1 MFTFDLDKAV
11 AAWRKSLRHNR
22 AFLHDDV
29 DELESHLRDHVDE
42 LVAEGIPAK
51 QAFENALRRLGDT
64 RRIEAEFGKVRWG
77 RTRRTRSALKTFF
90 WEGAI
95 LTNALKIAVRN
106 LRRQRAYSLINIG
119 GLALGLA
126 TCFVILLFVRY
137 ELSYD
142 DFHTNADRIY
152 RVLSYSSQGDNLFES
167 LAHPAPLAPTLA
179 REVPE
184 IHAAVRVSTRYP
196 EVLVKRDGEA
206 FYENSFYFT
215 DSLFFDVFDAPFVRG
230 DARTALKRPYAVVI
244 SVSMA
249 EKYFGGAN
257 PIGES
262 LNIEGLWGP
271 HDYEV
276 TGVVR
281 DFPPNSHFHFG
292 VLTSMETLRAEMP
305 NPEALESWRHVGHH
319 TYVVVAEGVDH
330 TALEESLRRVHST
343 HRGVP
348 ESDDGIEAGY
358 RLQPLTAIHLYS
370 NLEDELAPNGDV
382 RYLYIFSALALL
394 VLLVAG
400 VNYVNLATA
409 RSARRARE
417 VGIRKVVGAWRSQ
430 LVRQFL
436 SEALVFGGISL
447 LASMVLL
454 LVFIPLFNRLS
465 GKELPWEYVLSGEH
479 LLGMAMAGVTVALLA
494 GLYPAVFLSS
504 FQPIR
509 TLRAMLGLGPGS
521 SRLRRGLVIA
531 QFAISFG
538 LIAGTLVIGRQLT
551 FMQEKN
557 LGLDQER
564 VLVVNTHGALGRQFQ
579 SFRDEL
585 LKHSGI
591 EHVTT
596 SSPSLPAPRQ
606 MMEHWPEGFEDRS
619 IHAGNLSVGPHFL
632 ETLKIDLLEGRR
644 LPADYQPAEQ
654 EFTPVLINEAA
665 AREFGWEQPLG
676 KTFQCCFRPT
686 PKVVGVVEDFHYRSV
701 KEQIA
706 PLVIMPTWWS
716 RFVLVRIRG
725 GEISESIAAVKEAW
739 ARFVPGAPF
748 DYTFMDARFDAT
760 YESEKQLAGLFGAFS
775 ALGIIIASMGLFG
788 LAAFMTETRTKEI
801 GIRKVLG
808 ATIPGIV
815 GLLSREFML
824 LVVVA
829 ILIGA
834 PAVYLAAQYWLE
846 DFAYRT
852 PLSPAVF
859 LWAGLT
865 AVLVAMLTVFYQ
877 SVKAA
882 LINPSRSLRCE

>member
-22 AFLHDDV
+22 AFLHDDI

-42 LVAEGIPAK
+42 LVDAGMPPK
-51 QAFENALRRLGDT
+51 QAFEHALRRLGEM

-77 RTRRTRSALKTFF
+77 RTRRTRSALKSFL

-106 LRRQRAYSLINIG
+106 LRRQPAYSLINIG

-142 DFHTNADRIY
+142 DFHTHADRIY
-152 RVLSYSSQGDNLFES
+152 RVVSYTTQGDNLFES
-167 LAHPAPLAPTLA
+167 LAQAAPLAPTLV
-179 REVPE
+179 RDVPE
-184 IHAAVRVSTRYP
+184 IHAAVRISTRYP
-196 EVLVKRDGEA
+196 EVLVKRGGDA
-206 FYENSFYFT
+206 FYESNFYFT
-215 DSLFFDVFDAPFVRG
+215 DSSFFDVFDAPFIRG
-230 DARTALKRPYAVVI
+230 DARTALVRPYTVVI
-244 SVSMA
+244 SESMA
-249 EKYFGGAN
+249 EKYFQDAN
-257 PIGES
+257 PIGKS
-262 LNIEGLWGP
+262 LNFEGLWGP

-281 DFPPNSHFHFG
+281 DFPPNSHFRFG
-292 VLTSMETLRAEMP
+292 FLTSMETLRAEMP
-305 NPEALESWRHVGHH
+305 NPEALESWFHVGQH
-319 TYVVVAEGVDH
+319 TYVMVVEGTDR
-330 TALEESLRRVHST
+330 TALEESLRRVRSAYRDIASRDEST
-343 HRGVP
+343 
-348 ESDDGIEAGY
+348 EAGY
-358 RLQPLTAIHLYS
+358 RLQPLTDIHLHS

-382 RYLYIFSALALL
+382 RYLYIFSVLTLL

-436 SEALVFGGISL
+436 SESLVFGGISL

-479 LLGMAMAGVTVALLA
+479 LLVIAVAGITVTLLA

-509 TLRAMLGLGPGS
+509 TLRALVGLGPGS
-521 SRLRRGLVIA
+521 SRLRRGLVIV

-538 LIAGTLVIGRQLT
+538 LIAGTLVIGRQLA

-564 VLVVNTHGALGRQFQ
+564 VLVVNTHGALGRQFS

-585 LKHSGI
+585 LKRSGI
-591 EHVTT
+591 EHVTA
-596 SSPSLPAPRQ
+596 SSSSIPMRNDR
-606 MMEHWPEGFEDRS
+606 MEHWPEGFEDRS
-619 IHAGNLSVGPHFL
+619 IRAGNLSVGSHFM
-632 ETLKIDLLEGRR
+632 ETLKIRLLEGRP
-644 LPADYQPAEQ
+644 LPADYQAAER

-686 PKVVGVVEDFHYRSV
+686 PIVVGVVEDFHYRSV

-725 GEISESIAAVKEAW
+725 GEISESIAAVKDTWEH
-739 ARFVPGAPF
+739 FVPGAPF
-748 DYTFMDARFDAT
+748 DYTFMDAQFDAT
-760 YESEKQLAGLFGAFS
+760 YQSEKQLAGLFGAFS

-808 ATIPGIV
+808 ATIPAIV
-815 GLLSREFML
+815 GLLSREFIL
-824 LVVVA
+824 LVIAA

-834 PAVYLAAQYWLE
+834 PAVYLAAQSWLE

-852 PLSPAVF
+852 DVAWWIF
-859 LWAGLT
+859 AAAGL
-865 AVLVAMLTVFYQ
+865 
-877 SVKAA
+877 AA
-882 LINPSRSLRCE
+882 LLIAMATVSYHSIRAATMNPVRSLRYE